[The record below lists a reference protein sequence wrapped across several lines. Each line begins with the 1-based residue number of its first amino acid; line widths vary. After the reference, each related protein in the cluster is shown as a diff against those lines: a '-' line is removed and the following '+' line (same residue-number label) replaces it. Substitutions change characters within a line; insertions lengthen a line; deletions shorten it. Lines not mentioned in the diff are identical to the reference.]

1 MVDWHDVVHLARR
14 LINRSVVMNDDELGE
29 ALAANFHDDLLP
41 ELADEDWLAD
51 EAEWFRQLRL
61 HALEGLSERLTLAGW
76 FGAAVDVAMR
86 AVRVDPFRESAHQTL
101 IQAYLAEGNKLAA
114 QRQYQSYRDILH
126 KEMGLQP
133 TDRLTQLLAV
143 A

>member
-1 MVDWHDVVHLARR
+1 MDAE
-14 LINRSVVMNDDELGE
+14 ELGH
-29 ALAANFHDDLLP
+29 ALASNFHDDLLP
-41 ELADEDWLAD
+41 ELADEDWLCN

-61 HALEGLSERLTLAGW
+61 HALESLSERLTHAGW

-101 IQAYLAEGNKLAA
+101 IQAYLAEGNQLAA

-126 KEMGLQP
+126 REMGLQP
-133 TDRLTQLLAV
+133 TDRLTQLLA
-143 A
+143 AA